1 MRGTLSLRSLPS
13 RSRSQVRM
21 DALFIDPRALRRA
34 YRDTTLKLSDTAV
47 HRRNVDGN
55 TAAESCCICL
65 EGLEI
70 GEEVVIVSLVDL
82 SAVFET
88 CRCLTYQTSVDLLD
102 AEISLAKAA
111 ARGNIADVGRLVEQ
125 GTQHSPR
132 NAIDSTLFCR
142 LRVNATQRLCS

>member
-1 MRGTLSLRSLPS
+1 MRGPLSLRSLAS

-34 YRDTTLKLSDTAV
+34 YRDTTLKLSDTVV

-55 TAAESCCICL
+55 TAAESCRICL

-88 CRCLTYQTSVDLLD
+88 CRSLTCQTSVDLLD
-102 AEISLAKAA
+102 DEISLAKAA
-111 ARGNIADVGRLVEQ
+111 ARGNIAEVRRLVEQ
-125 GTQHSPR
+125 GT
-132 NAIDSTLFCR
+132 
-142 LRVNATQRLCS
+142 